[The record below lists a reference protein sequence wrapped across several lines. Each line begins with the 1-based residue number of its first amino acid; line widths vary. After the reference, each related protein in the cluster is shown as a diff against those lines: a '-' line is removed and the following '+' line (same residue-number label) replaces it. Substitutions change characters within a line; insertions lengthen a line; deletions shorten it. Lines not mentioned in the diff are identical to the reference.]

1 MRKVLFAFALVLLS
15 AAARA
20 EAFDPVGLWRYH
32 DEDGKI
38 FYGRLY
44 PDQRAVTTFEGGEV
58 GIWRVEGDSV
68 RALYT
73 DGWDDLLTAVDG
85 GFAKRSWGP
94 GADRCG
100 PPTNENK
107 VEHLSADPDAP
118 LPN

>member
-1 MRKVLFAFALVLLS
+1 MRTIVLCFTLLLLS
-15 AAARA
+15 LSARA
-20 EAFDPVGLWRYH
+20 EAFEPVGLWRFH
-32 DEDGKI
+32 DDDGKV

-44 PDQRAVTTFEGGEV
+44 PDQRAVTTFESGEV
-58 GIWRVEGDSV
+58 GIWRVEGDAV

-73 DGWDDLLTAVDG
+73 DGWDDLLVPAGASFT
-85 GFAKRSWGP
+85 KRSWGP

-118 LPN
+118 IPD